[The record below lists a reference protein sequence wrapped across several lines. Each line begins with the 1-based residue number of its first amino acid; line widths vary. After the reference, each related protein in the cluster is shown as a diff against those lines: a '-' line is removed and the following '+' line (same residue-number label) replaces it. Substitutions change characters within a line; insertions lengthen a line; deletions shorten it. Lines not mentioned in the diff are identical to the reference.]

1 MEAGPY
7 ESIAGSDA
15 DNDFIICDPGEA
27 CGALLTVDQP
37 IVIDVQNDREN
48 LDFPIEYLV
57 ALPDIS
63 STATGKSTASAA
75 KVLPKAARTRMI
87 GDK

>member
-1 MEAGPY
+1 
-7 ESIAGSDA
+7 
-15 DNDFIICDPGEA
+15 
-27 CGALLTVDQP
+27 VDQP
-37 IVIDVQNDREN
+37 IVIDVQNDRED

-63 STATGKSTASAA
+63 GTATDGPTTSALR
-75 KVLPKAARTRMI
+75 VLPKTARIRMI